1 MAPHNAPYH
10 DPLEDELSV
19 PERNEQARRERVA
32 ALIQHCRDV
41 LHGTTKEQ
49 P

>member
-1 MAPHNAPYH
+1 MSDYR
-10 DPLEDELSV
+10 DPLEDDLT
-19 PERNEQARRERVA
+19 PAERNEQARRERVA